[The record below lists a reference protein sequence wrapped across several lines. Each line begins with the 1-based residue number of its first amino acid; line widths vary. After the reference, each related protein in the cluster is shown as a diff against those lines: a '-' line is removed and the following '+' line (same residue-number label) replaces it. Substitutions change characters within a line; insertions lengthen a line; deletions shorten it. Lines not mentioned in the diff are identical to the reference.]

1 MKRFNLSFQEAYGC
15 LLAGLIVAH
24 AGAAR
29 KYRLSKGLC
38 DTDTLA
44 YNRATKSET
53 LTGFRL
59 DLFDHGERGCRTQF
73 PQIMES
79 PMGAEQWTR
88 SDNFPTRTL
97 LSHDWCL
104 LER

>member
-1 MKRFNLSFQEAYGC
+1 MKRFNLGFEEAYGC

-24 AGAAR
+24 AGAAK

-44 YNRATKSET
+44 YNRATKAKT
-53 LTGFRL
+53 LHGFKIE
-59 DLFDHGERGCRTQF
+59 LFDHGERDCRTQF

-79 PMGAEQWTR
+79 PMGAEHWTR
-88 SDNFPTRTL
+88 SDSFPTKIL

>member
-1 MKRFNLSFQEAYGC
+1 MKRFNLSFAEAYGC
-15 LLAGLIVAH
+15 LMAGLIVAH
-24 AGAAR
+24 PGAAT

-38 DTDTLA
+38 DTDLLIGKA
-44 YNRATKSET
+44 RVYDFDARM
-53 LTGFRL
+53 
-59 DLFDHGERGCRTQF
+59 FDHGERGCTPQF